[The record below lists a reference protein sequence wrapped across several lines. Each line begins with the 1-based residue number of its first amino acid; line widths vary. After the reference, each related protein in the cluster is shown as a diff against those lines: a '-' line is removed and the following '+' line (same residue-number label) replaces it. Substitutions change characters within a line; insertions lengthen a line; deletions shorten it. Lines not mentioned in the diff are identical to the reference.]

1 MGAVQRC
8 RGPRQNRKFLKKV
21 KGMRDEHQDD
31 IDSGRMLIGMLW
43 NEQWRVK
50 AKKLHWLFS
59 REFYVSSE
67 IYQILLSLT
76 KSEFAAPEGR
86 WVSSRRMRPW
96 WSHILRGL
104 QSSWNDDWSSWWSCR
119 IWLYPSKLW
128 KIPAVNVKAVPSSEC
143 CWWKASSCHSYCTW
157 LKGLWW

>member
-1 MGAVQRC
+1 MSEHTHAPWRPCLICTWWGRSRQWASEEQSWCQKHERWTSIWQLTVGAVQRC

-86 WVSSRRMRPW
+86 RVSSRRRRPW
-96 WSHILRGL
+96 WSHILRG
-104 QSSWNDDWSSWWSCR
+104 
-119 IWLYPSKLW
+119 
-128 KIPAVNVKAVPSSEC
+128 
-143 CWWKASSCHSYCTW
+143 
-157 LKGLWW
+157 